1 MIRNHAAPA
10 DLRWVR
16 RGGVVRAAPRRSTPY
31 TRWADRPPVDDRQH
45 PNETL
50 SLEVHVAAVLTVLR
64 ALQPLDTCPL
74 DGCLIR
80 QGEECPACQV
90 RRLGLMS

>member
-1 MIRNHAAPA
+1 MVRNATASA

-16 RGGVVRAAPRRSTPY
+16 HGGVVRAAPRRSTPY
-31 TRWADRPPVDDRQH
+31 TRWADRPPVDERH
-45 PNETL
+45 KANETL
-50 SLEVHVAAVLTVLR
+50 PLEVHIAAVLAVLR
-64 ALQPLDTCPL
+64 ALQPLETCPY